1 MSATTNPEITANES
15 TSSGVTVQVHPR
27 QEFESAAFR
36 DSIDQFKD
44 VLVLPTTTFASV
56 FGPDVE
62 AGYASISSPQ
72 TREDVPVYTLP
83 FADEYDPPTTAIPKA
98 YLRGSLREQVTTDDA
113 RPEVSITAVNTAD
126 SGPLAVTRFSTKT
139 ESTQPTTCRLHPDDL
154 ASINSS
160 DGDSVELYNPDT
172 GARFQATA
180 RKAPINMEPG
190 QISVSTRCRKLLDV
204 EFPERAAAD
213 QTTTLH
219 VRRPVRTVEGS
230 EEQGLCSRVMDRL
243 LNWAV
248 DYHEVQLRLNIGLN
262 ADEGRSA
269 GRVNADTM
277 DILAINGGDRV
288 RIRSKTTE
296 TPVRCRPIDP
306 ESHFVETDSDIDAAD
321 VRDRTILLPST
332 ARERLDAVCGDIVRV
347 RRDTRHVAIRSI
359 TPSMFA
365 FLGVIIGGLEIV
377 DLLSPS
383 LQPYGLVLTLFFA
396 GVAIWLMLWPER
408 VRCR

>member
-1 MSATTNPEITANES
+1 M
-15 TSSGVTVQVHPR
+15 
-27 QEFESAAFR
+27 AFR

-44 VLVLPTTTFASV
+44 VLVLPTTTFTSV
-56 FGPDVE
+56 FGPDAE
-62 AGYASISSPQ
+62 AGYASLSSPQ
-72 TREDVPVYTLP
+72 TSEDVIVYTLP
-83 FADEYDPPTTAIPKA
+83 FSEGDDPPKTTVPKA
-98 YLRGSLREQVTTDDA
+98 YLRGSLREQVITDDA
-113 RPEVSITAVNTAD
+113 RPEVSVTAVDTAD
-126 SGPLAVTRFSTKT
+126 SGPLDVMRFSTKT

-154 ASINSS
+154 ASISSS

-180 RKAPINMEPG
+180 RKASVNMDPG
-190 QISVSTRCRKLLDV
+190 QISVSTRCRKLLNV
-204 EFPERAAAD
+204 EFPERAAD
-213 QTTTLH
+213 GQTTTLH
-219 VRRPVRTVEGS
+219 VRHPVRTVEGS
-230 EEQGLCSRVMDRL
+230 DEKGVRSRVMDRL

-277 DILAINGGDRV
+277 DVLAINDGDRV
-288 RIRSKTTE
+288 RIQSKNTE
-296 TPVRCRPIDP
+296 TTVRCRPIDP
-306 ESHFVETDSDIDAAD
+306 ESHFIETDSDIDATD

-332 ARERLDAVCGDIVRV
+332 ARERIDAVCGDIVRV

-365 FLGVIIGGLEIV
+365 FLGVVIGGLEIV

-383 LQPYGLVLTLFFA
+383 LQPYGVVLTLFFA